1 MQNWHESHLK
11 KWSKSY
17 ATAINLD
24 EEIVY
29 KDVQEGQQQRPQKLF
44 PVSEE
49 ASASEQKVAD
59 TFFKAGVIPTKV
71 DDKLLSDNAF
81 NEDIAKCQ

>member
-1 MQNWHESHLK
+1 MQNWLESQLK

-49 ASASEQKVAD
+49 AMS
-59 TFFKAGVIPTKV
+59 
-71 DDKLLSDNAF
+71 DDKLFWDNAF
-81 NEDIAKCQ
+81 NEDITKCK